1 MQYIKQLDS
10 IRAIAVIMVIIS
22 HWLPNQNI
30 LNSIPNGQIGVD
42 IFFVLS
48 GFLISKILFDNRDKA
63 AALNMSTA
71 TVLKNFYIRR
81 SLRIF
86 PIYYLTIIV
95 VYMVTAYANT
105 PIKDPFIYY
114 ATYTSNFYFFNQ
126 QSWDVMLPH
135 LWSLAVEEQYYLIW
149 PWLVLLVNRKYIL
162 PIILC
167 FIVIGIGG
175 QLLVSGMKM
184 SRILTFTC
192 FDAFGL
198 GSLLAWCI
206 TYKKE
211 KVPVYFKQLSIAAI
225 IVFFYFLY
233 GAITKQW
240 LVLSV
245 RTTVSILSLWL
256 ICYIYIHHKKDT
268 LRGKFILNNRIL
280 IFIGK
285 ISYGIYLYH
294 NIIPSMIT
302 KKYID
307 VYFNPLLPDFFNVK
321 YKMVLLIFENSILVI
336 LISWLSFVLIE
347 KQFLKLKNKFNYIP
361 KNTSR

>member
-30 LNSIPNGQIGVD
+30 FNRIPNGQIGVD

-48 GFLISKILFDNRDKA
+48 GFLISKILLDNRDKA
-63 AALNMSTA
+63 ILQNTSTF

-86 PIYYLTIIV
+86 PIYYLTIIA
-95 VYMVTAYANT
+95 VYIVTAYDGT

-114 ATYTSNFYFFNQ
+114 ATYTSNFYFFSQ

-162 PIILC
+162 PVILC
-167 FIVIGIGG
+167 FIVIGIGS
-175 QLLVSGMKM
+175 QLLVSGLKM

-198 GSLLAWCI
+198 GSLLAWGI

-211 KVPVYFKQLSIAAI
+211 KVPLYFKQLSIVAI
-225 IVFFYFLY
+225 IVFLYFLY
-233 GAITKQW
+233 SVTVKQW
-240 LVLSV
+240 MVLSV
-245 RTTVSILSLWL
+245 RTTVSILTLWL
-256 ICYIYIHHKKDT
+256 ICYIYIYHQTDK
-268 LRGKFILNNRIL
+268 LRGTFILNNRLL

-302 KKYID
+302 EKYID

-321 YKMVLLIFENSILVI
+321 YKMLLVIAENSILVI
-336 LISWLSFVLIE
+336 VISWLSFILIE
-347 KQFLKLKNKFNYIP
+347 KQFLKLKNRFNYIP
-361 KNTSR
+361 KNTSK

>member
-10 IRAIAVIMVIIS
+10 LRGVAVTLVIIS
-22 HWLPNQNI
+22 HWLPEQNI

-63 AALNMSTA
+63 IALGQPISS
-71 TVLKNFYIRR
+71 VLKGFYIRR

-95 VYMVTAYANT
+95 LYIFADSTNT
-105 PIKDPFIYY
+105 TIKDSFIYY
-114 ATYTSNFYFFNQ
+114 ATYTSNFYLFDIQ
-126 QSWDVMLPH
+126 HWDGMLSH

-149 PWLVLLVNRKYIL
+149 PWLVLLVRKKYIL
-162 PIILC
+162 PII
-167 FIVIGIGG
+167 FIFIAIGIGS
-175 QLLVSGMKM
+175 QFMLSGVKM

-198 GSLLAWCI
+198 GSLLAWMI

-211 KVPVYFKQLSIAAI
+211 KLVFYFKRLSIIAI
-225 IVFFYFLY
+225 VAFLYFLY

-240 LVLSV
+240 VVFSV
-245 RTTVSILSLWL
+245 RTTVSILTVWL
-256 ICYIYIHHKKDT
+256 MYYIYLYHQTDT
-268 LRGKFILNNRIL
+268 FKGRFILNNGLL

-294 NIIPSMIT
+294 NIVPRMVVR
-302 KKYID
+302 KYID
-307 VYFNPLLPDFFNVK
+307 VYFNPLLPDFFNIK
-321 YKMVLLIFENSILVI
+321 YKTILLLAENGVMVI

-347 KQFLKLKNKFNYIP
+347 KRFLILKKRFKYINQ
-361 KNTSR
+361 KDS